1 MTKHSNDSRLL
12 TVEQAAE
19 RLSVKAATI
28 RSWIL
33 KGEKLEVVRI
43 GRLVRIRSIGSDK
56 REFYRAVHRRQH
68 DTSEKGDLP

>member
-43 GRLVRIRSIGSDK
+43 GRLVRIRESSIEQFIEDNTTPPRK
-56 REFYRAVHRRQH
+56 EIYRE
-68 DTSEKGDLP
+68 